1 MENTMEHLNWRYG
14 VKRYD
19 SSKKVQQHD
28 MDKLRDAIRMAPSS
42 FGLQPFKVLF
52 IEDADL
58 RAKLSV
64 ASFHQPQVT
73 EASCLIVFA
82 IKTTIDEAFVDSYFA
97 NICNTRG
104 VKLEGSLE
112 KHRDSVVHSISRK
125 QNDERL
131 AWATHQAYLA
141 LGFLLLAA
149 AELKIDANA
158 MEGFMPSQYD
168 EILGLKQQGLHAVVI
183 AAVGCRHPED
193 FYQHMAKVRR
203 PKDELF
209 IKI

>member
-1 MENTMEHLNWRYG
+1 MKNTQEKLNWRYG

-19 SSKKVQQHD
+19 SAKNVQVED
-28 MDKLRDAIRMAPSS
+28 MEKLREAIRMAPSS

-52 IEDADL
+52 IEDPDM

-73 EASCLIVFA
+73 EAACIIVFA
-82 IKTTIDEAFVDSYFA
+82 IETNIDEVFVDAYFA

-112 KHRDSVVHSISRK
+112 VHRNSVVGSITHK
-125 QNDERL
+125 QAAEKL

-141 LGFLLLAA
+141 LGFMLLTA
-149 AELKIDANA
+149 AELRIDANA
-158 MEGFMPSQYD
+158 MEGFMPARYD
-168 EILGLKQQGLHAVVI
+168 EILGLTQMGLHAVVI
-183 AAVGCRHPED
+183 AAVGYRHPED
-193 FYQHMAKVRR
+193 FYQHMIKVRR
-203 PKDELF
+203 PEDEIF
-209 IKI
+209 IKL

>member
-1 MENTMEHLNWRYG
+1 MENTTEHLNWRYG

-19 SSKKVQQHD
+19 SAKKVQQED
-28 MDKLRDAIRMAPSS
+28 MDKLQDAIRMAPSS

-52 IEDADL
+52 IEDAEL

-82 IKTTIDEAFVDSYFA
+82 IETNVDEAFVDAYFS
-97 NICNTRG
+97 NICGARG

-112 KHRDSVVHSISRK
+112 KHRDSVVHAISRK
-125 QNDERL
+125 QNEEKL

-158 MEGFMPSQYD
+158 MEGFMSAQYD
-168 EILGLKQQGLHAVVI
+168 EILGLKQKGLHAVVI
-183 AAVGCRHPED
+183 AAVGYRHPED
-193 FYQHMAKVRR
+193 FYQHMVKVRR
-203 PKDELF
+203 PENELF